1 MPVYAMLGRDG
12 PRGVELRKQH
22 RPAHL
27 ENLQPLEDAGRIRF
41 AGPLVDPDG
50 LPFGSVVVFDAPSLE
65 DARAFAASDPYVHNG
80 VFIHYEVHETKVVF
94 PAS

>member
-1 MPVYAMLGRDG
+1 MPVYVMLGRDG

-41 AGPLVDPDG
+41 AGPLIDPEG

-65 DARAFAASDPYVHNG
+65 DARAVAASDPYVEAG
-80 VFIHYEVHETKVVF
+80 VFVSYEVHETKVVF
-94 PAS
+94 PAG